1 MQKNPSLL
9 RRLVLGALSLALV
22 TLPVGAGA
30 QPPQAVVDHLCLSH
44 VFAGASKLG
53 RDTVK
58 QLGKCHSQ
66 RLNGKLPA
74 ATDCNDESNAPWAG
88 LRARDA
94 DSLRLRTYKRCH
106 VSNASPPATLGFAS
120 CPAPCD
126 TAVPIISTYADVA
139 ECVICQVHASAEQLA
154 VSVYG
159 TPTLPTGTQEACF
172 SRLTRVIRHYI
183 GARLKA
189 QRSCQLSQDKGR
201 LPPEVDCRTYDHT
214 GIVGRS
220 TALIAPGVAK
230 CSDADLQGLDSCG
243 STVGEEAACLPLE
256 IDAATVEFFEAVY

>member
-1 MQKNPSLL
+1 MFLG
-9 RRLVLGALSLALV
+9 RLVFVALSLSVLAL
-22 TLPVGAGA
+22 PRGARA
-30 QPPQAVVDHLCLSH
+30 APQEVVDSLCLSH
-44 VFAGASKLG
+44 LFAGASKLG

-66 RLNGKLPA
+66 RLNGNLPA
-74 ATDCNDESNAPWAG
+74 ATDCNDETNAPWAE

-106 VSNASPPATLGFAS
+106 VAAASPPATMGFAS

-126 TAVPIISTYADVA
+126 TSLPNISSYADVA
-139 ECVICQVHASAEQLA
+139 ECVICQIYATAEELA
-154 VSVYG
+154 ANVYG
-159 TPTLPTGTQEACF
+159 TPALPTGTQEACF

-189 QRSCQLSQDKGR
+189 QRSCRLSQDKGR
-201 LPPEVDCRTYDHT
+201 LPPAVDCRTYDGT
-214 GIVGRS
+214 GIVGRAA
-220 TALIAPGVAK
+220 ALIAPGVAK

-243 STVGEEAACLPLE
+243 STVGDEVTCLPLE
-256 IDAATVEFFEAVY
+256 IDAATIEFFEAVY